1 MNSKNVFS
9 LLAFTL
15 LLQACSSEVE
25 DVNKK
30 VDNSSFELGQIEMV
44 SAEVQ
49 ASHSDWPDLKDKAL
63 VSLRT
68 CITDIAYLEKIA
80 GEKFSV
86 KTPSQNSSR
95 VTNAQGCIN
104 WTEKVEFN
112 YLEDEKYI
120 KVAGTI
126 EAEGNFKGKRNFQL
140 AINPWREQAVDLGFG
155 RVQTTQSALTM
166 EEIEKGQRIAV
177 TNASLSIISHK
188 FHTDQTE
195 LALEIITNPM
205 LIRRNL
211 TGAVVREKF
220 NGGKFDVSYYLI
232 TKNVSSN
239 QRNVISQVDKLE
251 VITTDGRLAS
261 KINFVISEGI
271 DPKDVVEVAIKIT
284 AHNAPFDLGTTEGL
298 LPIRQLSGTTSS
310 DLLEIP
316 QSIAQI
322 INSKRPQDMR
332 APTPD
337 DFGFIIDSIS
347 VEPGSEGGENLAGTN
362 DRRIVDSNMTVCLV
376 DSLIKDSIRNYPFQ
390 IKFLDED
397 KSVLFD
403 KTVTTELRTGC
414 AVFRVS
420 LPYRRYDQPR
430 WKKYKLVVG
439 STREPFENISKER
452 TVSINPWIRT
462 GDFGIDSQVGAPPT
476 VTIVNKPKIFI
487 PGLNYNFLGHAQTG
501 VKLNKGLD
509 LQFTRSYMIEMQ
521 PQVFLNHRFE
531 GDTAGQ
537 EPLMT
542 GNYKLRFLILAP
554 KPGIN
559 VDFTAEVK
567 LDDYYTLTGAEKN
580 VSAENGFVRTKVDLP
595 LLMTDLMALSF
606 KNIVLVQLSAL
617 DGSSLQTGYFVGVFN
632 GSRRQDNIGSSLE
645 SKRELS
651 TRDLNISRSLITR
664 MSNLK
669 NKLASDAVIPNNKAN
684 FISALQKEMTG
695 TVPVINPATHS
706 VAKANV
712 TFAAYDSEAAFKT
725 GQGFAART
733 PEISA
738 LIDDPS
744 RLNAQLIDDICNM
757 FYNRNVVIQQSTTY
771 PSYGMSFSMP
781 ADTSKKGFEHA
792 RCKANFAG
800 HVQMQRIHHVA
811 NIVSQPTSLM
821 NEAGSMTR
829 TQGYWMADGDVF
841 ARTTG
846 HRVGDSISH
855 GWNLGVGVFLSKI
868 VSISGG
874 YSVSGTHSNEYF
886 TTEANDRVLNQ
897 FKRMDNSLTSRYAFD
912 RFQVSYQ
919 ARAIRCLMINPK
931 IVKSEI
937 PVRHVTPT
945 ILDAFKREGPKQYEV
960 TSPKRVYVCKSN
972 TDQQTYN
979 ESFYFVRNAET
990 GMMGD
995 TDVQNDQMV
1004 TLIRG
1009 EKTFNRYRNNI
1020 IETDKAVVIV
1030 QMKKD
1035 TLAQRFTH
1043 HMENNG
1049 SGIDYKKRM
1058 DYIFPGLIEF

>member
-1 MNSKNVFS
+1 MNSKNLFS

-15 LLQACSSEVE
+15 ILQACSSEVE

-49 ASHSDWPDLKDKAL
+49 ASNSVWPDLRDKAL

-80 GEKFSV
+80 GEKFSI
-86 KTPSQNSSR
+86 KTPSQNSTR
-95 VTNAQGCIN
+95 VTNAQGCIT
-104 WTEKVEFN
+104 WTEKVDFN

-120 KVAGTI
+120 KVAGAI

-487 PGLNYNFLGHAQTG
+487 PGLNYNFLGHAQTD

-669 NKLASDAVIPNNKAN
+669 NKLASDAVIPNNKDN
-684 FISALQKEMTG
+684 FIATLQAELKG
-695 TVPVINPATHS
+695 TVPTINHTTYAVQNQNIS
-706 VAKANV
+706 
-712 TFAAYDSEAAFKT
+712 FASYNSEATFKT
-725 GQGFAART
+725 GQGLVSGT
-733 PEISA
+733 PAIST
-738 LIDDPS
+738 LIDNP
-744 RLNAQLIDDICNM
+744 RTLNAQLIDDLCHV
-757 FYNRNVVIQQSTTY
+757 FYNKNTVTKQTTTN
-771 PSYGMSFSMP
+771 PSFGMAISMP
-781 ADTSKKGFEHA
+781 IDTSITGFEHK
-792 RCKANFAG
+792 RCKANFAA
-800 HVQMQRIHHVA
+800 HVQLQSFHHIA
-811 NIVSQPTSLM
+811 SITAQPTALM
-821 NEAGSMTR
+821 TEAGSLNRSNGTWISDGNTFTR
-829 TQGYWMADGDVF
+829 STGYRESDF
-841 ARTTG
+841 FQR
-846 HRVGDSISH
+846 
-855 GWNLGVGVFLSKI
+855 GWNVHAGLSFHKI
-868 VSISGG
+868 VSLGADYGVSGG
-874 YSVSGTHSNEYF
+874 YRNEYF
-886 TTEANDRVLNQ
+886 SADNNDRALGQ
-897 FKRMDNSLTSRYAFD
+897 FKRVDNTVSTRYSFD
-912 RFQVSYQ
+912 RFRVSYQ
-919 ARAIRCLMINPK
+919 ARVIKCLMITPK
-931 IVKSEI
+931 IVSSEI
-937 PVRHVTPT
+937 PARHITPT
-945 ILDAFKREGPKQYEV
+945 ILDAFRREGPKKFDV
-960 TSPKRVYVCKSN
+960 TSSKRIYVCKAN
-972 TDQQTYN
+972 TDAMNYN
-979 ESFYFVRNAET
+979 DSFYFVRNGEQ
-990 GMMGD
+990 GMMS
-995 TDVQNDQMV
+995 DVEAATGQFV
-1004 TLIRG
+1004 SVIRG
-1009 EKTFNRYRNNI
+1009 DKTFNRFRSTM
-1020 IETDKAVVIV
+1020 IESDKALVII
-1030 QMKKD
+1030 QTKD
-1035 TLAQRFTH
+1035 DSLANRFNH
-1043 HMENNG
+1043 HMQNNG
-1049 SGIDYKKRM
+1049 SGLDYKRRM
-1058 DYIFPGLIEF
+1058 DFAFPGLIEL